1 MVRNG
6 LHGDFRREHSIRTIR
21 HAPDSSDAATA
32 ISPGLHTYQ
41 LARPFIPIDQGDE
54 ESFIERWMG
63 WLGEAAQGQ
72 LLYPSQLPELDAQGS
87 WRRGS

>member
-6 LHGDFRREHSIRTIR
+6 LHGDFRRELPFASS
-21 HAPDSSDAATA
+21 AMPPDSSDAATA

-63 WLGEAAQGQ
+63 WLGEAAEQGKKTVISV
-72 LLYPSQLPELDAQGS
+72 LREALH
-87 WRRGS
+87 